1 MDRIGVIGINW
12 RNGGEDTLARFTVP
26 DPERD
31 AFLDRLAGWLGAREL
46 VYVATCNRVEIAVV
60 VESGAQIGP
69 LRAPVFEAF
78 AGRPPQPGEAERTFR
93 AWAGEGAAEHL
104 FLVTAGLDSARP
116 GESEIAGQIK
126 EAVERSRR
134 VGVLGSRLELVFEH
148 ALRVAGRVHA
158 DTQVAEGRVSLAEI
172 ALDRVRTRIART
184 GGAVALVGVSPMTSR
199 CARALAEQGVPLWIV
214 NRTLAKAEELCRE
227 VGGQPVSLEEFGARP
242 APVEA
247 VVTAT
252 GASDPVIDRPALERI
267 AAQAPSGEA
276 PLVVDMA
283 IPPDVDPEDAARAG
297 VQRIGMNQVIA
308 IAEENRRERLV
319 ELADARTLVDG
330 ALDDLRERIVERH
343 LSPVLAALQKRY
355 RRTALEGVERLLK
368 KDLKGLGE
376 QEREAVTRWAET
388 LARRFAHIP
397 TAGLRAI
404 AQEGGNAAVETF
416 LAGLGR
422 DLARELSPEP
432 EARGDVPSL
441 ASDGKDHQ

>member
-1 MDRIGVIGINW
+1 MDKIGVIGISW
-12 RNGGEDTLARFTVP
+12 RNGGADMLARFTVP

-31 AFLDRLAGWLGAREL
+31 AFVNRLAGWLGAREL

-69 LRAPVFEAF
+69 LRGPVYEAF
-78 AGRPPQPGEAERTFR
+78 AGRPPEPGEAEKTLR
-93 AWAGEGAAEHL
+93 AWAGEGAVEHL

-116 GESEIAGQIK
+116 GESEIAGQVK
-126 EAVERSRR
+126 DAVERSRR
-134 VGVLGSRLELVFEH
+134 IGVLGNRLELVFEH

-158 DTQVAEGRVSLAEI
+158 DTQVSAGRVSLAEI
-172 ALDRVRTRIART
+172 ALDKVRRRVART
-184 GGAVALVGVSPMTSR
+184 DGAVALVGVSPMTTR
-199 CARALAEQGVPLWIV
+199 CGQALSGQGVPLWIV
-214 NRTLAKAEELCRE
+214 NRTPSKAEALCRE
-227 VGGQPVSLEEFGARP
+227 VGGRSMSLEEFVARP
-242 APVEA
+242 APIEA
-247 VVTAT
+247 LVTAT
-252 GASDPVIDRPALERI
+252 GASDPVLDRPALERI

-330 ALDDLRERIVERH
+330 ALDEMRERIVERH

-416 LAGLGR
+416 LAGLGK
-422 DLARELSPEP
+422 DLARELSQES
-432 EARGDVPSL
+432 ERQGDVPSL
-441 ASDGKDHQ
+441 ASDGEDGQ